1 MITDVSG
8 LSEESKNKL
17 KDFGITFDDET
28 G

>member
-1 MITDVSG
+1 MTTDISS

-17 KDFGITFDDET
+17 KDFGLVFDDET